1 MLNDNAWRELMAWV
15 LGTLKEDR
23 KEYVMLSNEVAAL
36 RNALQELSGGK
47 FQPLLE
53 KHRRRIEEKA
63 AVAGATDLSDYDE
76 KIRQVM
82 PDNLQ

>member
-1 MLNDNAWRELMAWV
+1 MLNDGAWRELMAWV

-36 RNALQELSGGK
+36 RNALQELSGGR

-53 KHRRRIEEKA
+53 KHRKRIEGTEL
-63 AVAGATDLSDYDE
+63 VSGATDLSDYDE

-82 PDNLQ
+82 PEHLR

>member
-1 MLNDNAWRELMAWV
+1 MLNDGAWRELMAWV
-15 LGTLKEDR
+15 LGTLKADR
-23 KEYVMLSNEVAAL
+23 KEYVSLSNEIAAL

-53 KHRRRIEEKA
+53 KHRRRIEENIS
-63 AVAGATDLSDYDE
+63 AVGADDLSDYDE

-82 PDNLQ
+82 PDNLR